1 MILSLEE
8 EREESSF
15 PYYARTVKVF
25 CKPGRWTSSDTRLV
39 AILFMDFWFQKHD
52 K

>member
-1 MILSLEE
+1 MKVKMILSLEE

-25 CKPGRWTSSDTRLV
+25 CKPGR
-39 AILFMDFWFQKHD
+39 
-52 K
+52 